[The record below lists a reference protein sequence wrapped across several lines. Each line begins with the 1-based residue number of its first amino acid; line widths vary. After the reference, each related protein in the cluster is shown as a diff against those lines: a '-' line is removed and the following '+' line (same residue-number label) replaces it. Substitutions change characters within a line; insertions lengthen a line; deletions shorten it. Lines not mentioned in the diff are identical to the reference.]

1 MRIALIPGFSQPAS
15 AWTPVVDALPAAIA
29 QESVALEVP
38 DGLDFAATAHALGAL
53 AGPAI
58 YVGYSMG
65 GRLAVRLAVD
75 RPDLVRALVLV
86 SAATG
91 FDDPETR
98 SERADQD
105 RVRAEQIHTLGVRPF
120 LEDWLAQPLFA
131 TLPRD
136 DAIIDARAATMDA
149 ARLAHQMTTLGQ
161 GAMEPLGNRLGE
173 LRMPTTVVVG
183 RADTRYVE
191 IGRAIAAR
199 IPHAVLIELDGGH
212 ALPLEQP
219 AALSAVI
226 ARVHAATA

>member
-1 MRIALIPGFSQPAS
+1 MRIALVPGFSQPAS

-29 QESVALEVP
+29 HESLALEVP
-38 DGLDFAATAHALGAL
+38 DGLDFAATADALGTA
-53 AGPAI
+53 AGSAI

-65 GRLAVRLAVD
+65 GRLALRLAVD

-86 SAATG
+86 SAAPG
-91 FDDPETR
+91 FDDPEL
-98 SERADQD
+98 RAARAVQD
-105 RVRAEQIHTLGVRPF
+105 RVRAERIHTLGVRAF

-136 DAIIDARAATMDA
+136 DAMIDARAATMDA
-149 ARLAHQMTTLGQ
+149 TRLAHQMTALGQ
-161 GAMEPLGNRLGE
+161 GAMDPFGERLAE
-173 LRMPTTVVVG
+173 LTMPTTVVVG

-191 IGRAIAAR
+191 IGRAMAAR
-199 IPHAVLIELDGGH
+199 IPNAALIELDGGH

-219 AALSAVI
+219 AALSRVI

>member
-15 AWTPVVDALPAAIA
+15 AWRPVIDALPAPIA
-29 QESVALEVP
+29 HESLALEVP
-38 DGLDFAATAHALGAL
+38 DGLDFAVTADALGTL

-65 GRLAVRLAVD
+65 GRLALRLAVD

-86 SAATG
+86 SAAPG
-91 FDDPETR
+91 FDD
-98 SERADQD
+98 SEVRAARAEQD
-105 RVRAEQIHTLGVRPF
+105 RVRAEQIHTLGVRAF
-120 LEDWLAQPLFA
+120 LEDWLTQPLFA

-136 DAIIDARAATMDA
+136 DAMIDARATTMDA
-149 ARLAHQMTTLGQ
+149 TRLAHQMTALGQ
-161 GAMEPLGNRLGE
+161 GAMDPLGERLPE
-173 LRMPTTVVVG
+173 LTMPTTVVVG

-191 IGRAIAAR
+191 IGRAMAAR
-199 IPHAVLIELDGGH
+199 IPRAALIELDGGH

-219 AALSAVI
+219 AALSRVI

>member
-15 AWTPVVDALPAAIA
+15 AWTPVIDALPAPIA
-29 QESVALEVP
+29 HESLALEVP
-38 DGLDFAATAHALGAL
+38 DGLDFAATADALGTL

-65 GRLAVRLAVD
+65 GRLALRLAVD

-86 SAATG
+86 SAAPG
-91 FDDPETR
+91 FDD
-98 SERADQD
+98 SEVRAARAEQD
-105 RVRAEQIHTLGVRPF
+105 RVRAEQIHTLGVRAF
-120 LEDWLAQPLFA
+120 LEDWLTQPLFV

-136 DAIIDARAATMDA
+136 DAMIDARAATMDA
-149 ARLAHQMTTLGQ
+149 TRLAHQMTALGQ
-161 GAMEPLGNRLGE
+161 GAMDPFGERLAE
-173 LRMPTTVVVG
+173 LTMPTTVVVG

-191 IGRAIAAR
+191 IGRAMAAR
-199 IPHAVLIELDGGH
+199 IPHAALIELDGGH

-219 AALSAVI
+219 AALSTVI

>member
-38 DGLDFAATAHALGAL
+38 DGLDFAATAHTLGAL
-53 AGPAI
+53 AGPSL

-65 GRLAVRLAVD
+65 GRLALRLAVD

-86 SAATG
+86 SAASG
-91 FDDPETR
+91 VADPKTR
-98 SERADQD
+98 TARAEQD
-105 RVRAEQIHTLGVRPF
+105 RVRAEQIHTLGVRAF

-131 TLPRD
+131 TLPRN
-136 DAIIDARAATMDA
+136 DAMIDARAATMDTT
-149 ARLAHQMTTLGQ
+149 RLAHQMTTLGQ
-161 GAMEPLGNRLGE
+161 GAMEPLGDRLGE

-183 RADTRYVE
+183 RADERYVE
-191 IGRAIAAR
+191 LGRAMAAR
-199 IPHAVLIELDGGH
+199 IPNAAVIELDGGH

-219 AALSAVI
+219 AALAAVI
-226 ARVHAATA
+226 ADVHAATA

>member
-15 AWTPVVDALPAAIA
+15 AWTPVIDALPAQIA
-29 QESVALEVP
+29 QDSLALEVP
-38 DGLDFAATAHALGAL
+38 DGLDFGATAGALGTF

-65 GRLAVRLAVD
+65 GRLALRLAVD

-86 SAATG
+86 SAAPG

-98 SERADQD
+98 TRRAEQD
-105 RVRAEQIHTLGVRPF
+105 RLRSEQIHTLGVRPF
-120 LEDWLAQPLFA
+120 LEDWLTQPLFA

-136 DAIIDARAATMDA
+136 DAMIDARAATMDA
-149 ARLAHQMTTLGQ
+149 TRLAHQMTILGQ
-161 GAMEPLGNRLGE
+161 GAMEPLGGRLAE
-173 LRMPTTVVVG
+173 LTMPTTVVVG
-183 RADTRYVE
+183 RADDRYIE
-191 IGRAIAAR
+191 IGRAMAAR
-199 IPHAVLIELDGGH
+199 IPRAALIELDGGH

-219 AALSAVI
+219 AALSTVI